1 MEDIEPKENSRKNNS
16 ISELVK
22 IFEPKDGK
30 DTDKNFSKSMANK
43 NIQRK
48 NNLNYDD
55 GDELESDEEQDNQ
68 DTFQIK
74 NAENLTLKDII
85 VYKYGDEDLTQ
96 EQLKKIS
103 DLKTLTES
111 QIAKTVKNRN
121 NANIVK
127 ALVSKKKNRF
137 CFDGFDLDLTYITTR
152 IIAMGMPSS
161 KLEGLYRNPM
171 EEVQQKH
178 KNINNNNNNNIN
190 NKLNELKHN
199 ININESLDK
208 MINKKK
214 NNNKTILNKFES
226 KDKKKSKAK
235 TLQKNHNIKKIKHNK
250 SSSLSINNTISN
262 FDLLMPIHKSK
273 KENISKNK
281 NKMNLTIKNIK
292 SKTVKR
298 PKKIMR

>member
-111 QIAKTVKNRN
+111 QIAKTVKNM
-121 NANIVK
+121 
-127 ALVSKKKNRF
+127 L
-137 CFDGFDLDLTYITTR
+137 
-152 IIAMGMPSS
+152 II
-161 KLEGLYRNPM
+161 N
-171 EEVQQKH
+171 
-178 KNINNNNNNNIN
+178 
-190 NKLNELKHN
+190 
-199 ININESLDK
+199 SL
-208 MINKKK
+208 
-214 NNNKTILNKFES
+214 
-226 KDKKKSKAK
+226 
-235 TLQKNHNIKKIKHNK
+235 
-250 SSSLSINNTISN
+250 LS
-262 FDLLMPIHKSK
+262 
-273 KENISKNK
+273 
-281 NKMNLTIKNIK
+281 
-292 SKTVKR
+292 
-298 PKKIMR
+298 KIMKIISTINLN